1 MILRNPFKGLSRF
14 EWLLWSFSIVIVSG
28 SFFLSGGFFL
38 LSLIASLVGVT
49 ALIFVAKGDVWGQL
63 LTVLFSLLYAIV
75 SFKFRYYGEMI
86 TYLGMTAPIAVL
98 SVISWLK
105 HPYSGTTEVK
115 VHHLNKSQRKQIIL
129 TTFVVTFVFYFILA
143 YFNTTNLPIS
153 TLSIATSFSAS
164 FLMLYRSPVYAL
176 AFGVN
181 DVVLIVMWIL
191 ASMDDLSYLPM
202 VACFL
207 MFLLNDIYGFFNWV
221 RMRKRQQ
228 A

>member
-1 MILRNPFKGLSRF
+1 MVFRNPFKGLSRF

-28 SFFLSGGFFL
+28 SFILSGGFFL

-63 LTVLFSLLYAIV
+63 LTVFFSLLYAVV

-115 VHHLNKSQRKQIIL
+115 VHHLAKGQRKQIVLITL
-129 TTFVVTFVFYFILA
+129 VVTFVFYFILA
-143 YFNTTNLPIS
+143 YFNTANLLIS
-153 TLSIATSFSAS
+153 TLSVATSFSAS
-164 FLMLYRSPVYAL
+164 FLMLYRSPIYAL

-181 DVVLIVMWIL
+181 DLVLIVMWIL

-202 VACFL
+202 VACFI

-221 RMRKRQQ
+221 RMKKRQQ

>member
-1 MILRNPFKGLSRF
+1 MIFRNPFKGLDRF
-14 EWLLWSFSIVIVSG
+14 EWFLWSLSILIISG
-28 SFFLSGGFFL
+28 SYFLSGGFFL

-63 LTVLFSLLYAIV
+63 LTVLFSLLYAVI
-75 SFKFRYYGEMI
+75 SFRFRYYGEMI

-98 SVISWLK
+98 SVISWLR
-105 HPYSGTTEVK
+105 HPYSGTAEVK
-115 VHHLNKSQRKQIIL
+115 VHQLEKGQRRQIFLITL
-129 TTFVVTFVFYFILA
+129 VVTFVFYFILA
-143 YFNTTNLPIS
+143 YFNTANLLIS

-164 FLMLYRSPVYAL
+164 LLMLYRSPVYAL

-181 DVVLIVMWIL
+181 DLVLIVMWIL
-191 ASMDDLSYLPM
+191 ASIDDLSYLPM
-202 VACFL
+202 VACFF

-228 A
+228 E